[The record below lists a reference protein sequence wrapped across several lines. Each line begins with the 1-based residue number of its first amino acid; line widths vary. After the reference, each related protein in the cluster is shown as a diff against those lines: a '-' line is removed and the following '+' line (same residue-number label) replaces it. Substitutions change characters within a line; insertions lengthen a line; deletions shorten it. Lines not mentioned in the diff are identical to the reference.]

1 MRIANSILAVLLSLL
16 LIAAAVL
23 VPVEVV
29 FALLGRE
36 PWVLPWQGLA
46 DSLRNN
52 AWDTGPVR
60 AALIALGLLGLLLLA
75 AQLKPRR
82 PSELQLRPLTEGVQT
97 GTSRRSLQRSLTR
110 ASSDVDGVSQSSV
123 KAKRRSVTVNA
134 VTRLRDPGDL
144 ESRVSAA
151 VQSRLDS
158 LSLESPP
165 KVKVSVRKEARS

>member
-1 MRIANSILAVLLSLL
+1 MRIANSVLAVLLSLL
-16 LIAAAVL
+16 LIAAAVV

-36 PWVLPWQGLA
+36 HWVLPWEGFA
-46 DSLRNN
+46 DSLRNST
-52 AWDTGPVR
+52 WDAGPVR
-60 AALIALGLLGLLLLA
+60 AALIVLGVLGLLLLA

-82 PSELQLRPLTEGVQT
+82 PRELRLQPLTEGVQA

-123 KAKRRSVTVNA
+123 RARRRSVAVTA

-144 ESRVSAA
+144 ESRVAAA

-158 LSLESPP
+158 LGLESSP
-165 KVKVSVRKEARS
+165 KVKVSVSKEARS